1 MCLKWTISV
10 IRWFNIS
17 TYQNQLNMV
26 KVHCLHSFLDC
37 FLYLL
42 NGNLIVARLSDLYS
56 SFYPILSTESSFNC
70 NTLLANYPWDVRCTG
85 KIGHI
90 LRQKEIYCALLG
102 IKHNFTE
109 VKPQLFSIYSQVQNK
124 RWGGRLFFSWF
135 LETPACFDP
144 PPPPFMY

>member
-1 MCLKWTISV
+1 
-10 IRWFNIS
+10 
-17 TYQNQLNMV
+17 MV

-42 NGNLIVARLSDLYS
+42 NGNLIVARLSDFYS

-70 NTLLANYPWDVRCTG
+70 NTLLENYPWDVRCTG

-102 IKHNFTE
+102 FEHIFTE

-124 RWGGRLFFSWF
+124 RWGGRLFFPDFWR
-135 LETPACFDP
+135 LQLILTP
-144 PPPPFMY
+144 PPRLCNNFSIFSREYKEAHKYIIDS

>member
-1 MCLKWTISV
+1 MDISV

-17 TYQNQLNMV
+17 TYQNQLHMV
-26 KVHCLHSFLDC
+26 RVHCLHSFLDC

-42 NGNLIVARLSDLYS
+42 NGNLIVALLSDFYS
-56 SFYPILSTESSFNC
+56 SFYPILSIESSFNC
-70 NTLLANYPWDVRCTG
+70 KILLANYPWDVRCTG

-102 IKHNFTE
+102 IKHNFSE

-124 RWGGRLFFSWF
+124 RWGGTVIFFVIFGDPSLF
-135 LETPACFDP
+135 
-144 PPPPFMY
+144 